1 MPQLLTSAQ
10 MRAVEAAAMASGAV
24 SGLALMERAGA

>member
-10 MRAVEAAAMASGAV
+10 NK
-24 SGLALMERAGA
+24 LLYY